1 MVGIKIAIVCFV
13 AMADMSGGKPAVAN
27 VPETPPAVVVET
39 TVAPTIPPA
48 TVPAPP
54 KSDGFVAYSVH
65 GRTPPIEW
73 QRYLYDQLASLGIA
87 WYYPYAV
94 CQIQQESCWSQWS
107 DNGVDQGITQQK
119 AVYWA
124 DRSAYWG
131 IPGASI
137 WDVYAQF
144 YVYARQMA
152 SFLGAS
158 GGDVGKALSLYFLGY
173 DGWAQFYIDCV
184 MSHWGALEAIR

>member
-1 MVGIKIAIVCFV
+1 MVGIKIALVCFV

-27 VPETPPAVVVET
+27 VPETPAVVVET
-39 TVAPTIPPA
+39 TVVPTIPPA

-119 AVYWA
+119 AVYWQTRA
-124 DRSAYWG
+124 AHWG
-131 IPGASI
+131 VPGASI
-137 WDVYAQF
+137 WDPYAQLHVYAGMMCQF
-144 YVYARQMA
+144 LAQTGSVEW
-152 SFLGAS
+152 
-158 GGDVGKALSLYFLGY
+158 ALSLYFWGNGDY
-173 DGWAQFYIDCV
+173 APKYIADV
-184 MSHWGALEAIR
+184 MSHWSALEVVR